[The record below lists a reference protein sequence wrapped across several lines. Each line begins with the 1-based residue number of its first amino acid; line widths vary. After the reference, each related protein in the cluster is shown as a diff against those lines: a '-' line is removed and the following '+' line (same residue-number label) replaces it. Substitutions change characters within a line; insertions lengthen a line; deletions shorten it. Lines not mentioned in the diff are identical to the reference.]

1 MKIKFLALYDLF
13 ASSLHYLTVESN
25 IVDLLEELLGQLKS
39 QECFLNVRVFRL
51 RLYEIPL
58 GFSQP

>member
-1 MKIKFLALYDLF
+1 MKIEFLALYNLF
-13 ASSLHYLTVESN
+13 ASSLHYLTIESN

-39 QECFLNVRVFRL
+39 QECFLNVKVLRL
-51 RLYEIPL
+51 RLYEISL